1 MTEKHR
7 EIKAYI
13 ENEMTNAK
21 KWLTLSSIRDFVM
34 QQVVSGAMEEQRII
48 FSVIEKAFDCDVSVE
63 ELQEYINSLPERS
76 FLK

>member
-13 ENEMTNAK
+13 QNEMTNAE
-21 KWLTLSSIRDFVM
+21 KWLTISSIRDFVM

-48 FSVIEKAFDCDVSVE
+48 FSVIEKAFDCDVSAE

-76 FLK
+76 FYR